1 MQVLLPDGNP
11 LELEDGATGLDA
23 ARAIGQR
30 LARDT
35 IAVEVDGELRDL
47 RLPLPDGSR
56 FRVLTARD
64 PEALAVLRHSTAHVL
79 AEAVTHLW
87 PGVRVAIGPAIDDG
101 FYYDFEFPEPVS
113 ADDLGRIE
121 EEMRRILAAEH
132 PFVRTDGVDKAQLA
146 EQFRGEDQP
155 YKLELVEA
163 LADGEISVYDQDGFE
178 DLCRGPHL
186 QTTKPIK
193 AFKLLSMAGAYW
205 RGDSSKPMLT
215 RIYGTAFFDQQSLD
229 DHLERLE
236 QARRRDHR
244 RIGRELHLYHSSEVS
259 PGGPFWHPRGMIV
272 WNELTALWRELNRE
286 RGYQEVRTPILYS
299 ADLLKQSGHWDKF
312 RDDMFFTQKD
322 DRLLGLKPMN
332 CPAHVQIYAAGQRS
346 YRDLPL
352 RLAEQGIVHR
362 DEPSGALHGLMRVI
376 HITQDDAHIFC
387 THEQVQD
394 EVIGCLELAQTI
406 YDIFGLDL
414 RIELSTRPENRIG
427 DDALWDDAEVALQ
440 GALQAVGV
448 EYALNEGD
456 GAFYGPKIDLHMTDS
471 IGRSWQMG
479 TIQLDYQMP
488 ERFEITYAGEDNA
501 EHRPAMVHRALF
513 GSFERFIGILIEH
526 FAGAFPLWIAPL
538 QVSVL
543 PVADRHN
550 GYAQS
555 VVDELA
561 AAGIRAEADTRSES
575 VGRKIAEAEVQRVPC
590 ILVVGDREAEAG
602 TVSVRRR
609 GEGDLGARTVA
620 DLREA
625 LLLEISTRAL

>member
-35 IAVEVDGELRDL
+35 IAVEVDGELHDL
-47 RLPLPDGSR
+47 RLPLPEGAR

-163 LADGEISVYDQDGFE
+163 LADGDISVYDQDGFE

-215 RIYGTAFFDQQSLD
+215 RIYGTVFFDQQSLD

-272 WNELTALWRELNRE
+272 WNELTALWRELNRA

-299 ADLLKQSGHWDKF
+299 ATCGSS
-312 RDDMFFTQKD
+312 
-322 DRLLGLKPMN
+322 
-332 CPAHVQIYAAGQRS
+332 PA
-346 YRDLPL
+346 
-352 RLAEQGIVHR
+352 
-362 DEPSGALHGLMRVI
+362 
-376 HITQDDAHIFC
+376 T
-387 THEQVQD
+387 
-394 EVIGCLELAQTI
+394 
-406 YDIFGLDL
+406 
-414 RIELSTRPENRIG
+414 
-427 DDALWDDAEVALQ
+427 
-440 GALQAVGV
+440 
-448 EYALNEGD
+448 
-456 GAFYGPKIDLHMTDS
+456 
-471 IGRSWQMG
+471 G
-479 TIQLDYQMP
+479 TSSA
-488 ERFEITYAGEDNA
+488 TTC
-501 EHRPAMVHRALF
+501 
-513 GSFERFIGILIEH
+513 S
-526 FAGAFPLWIAPL
+526 
-538 QVSVL
+538 S
-543 PVADRHN
+543 
-550 GYAQS
+550 
-555 VVDELA
+555 
-561 AAGIRAEADTRSES
+561 
-575 VGRKIAEAEVQRVPC
+575 
-590 ILVVGDREAEAG
+590 
-602 TVSVRRR
+602 RRR
-609 GEGDLGARTVA
+609 TTGCWG
-620 DLREA
+620 
-625 LLLEISTRAL
+625 